1 MKKLLSLFIIL
12 CIACSFPVAAI
23 AADDTASAEQAVS
36 ALADLGL
43 MQGDENGDLL
53 GTKRVTRAEFVTLL
67 SRMISDYTPVA
78 KASFSDVDASH
89 WAAGCIGYF
98 TDKGVIN
105 GYDDGRF
112 GPSDSVNLTQA
123 VKIIL
128 EELGLAKDS
137 FVYPD
142 DYLLTGAKCGLTVG
156 VDVTPE
162 ATLNRNETAA
172 LLLNAL
178 YAEAKDGSMM
188 IDNVDKK
195 LYYVSKDGSDSADG
209 SYKAPWKTLAKAAE
223 SVSGEAI
230 VYIAAGEYEES
241 SFTVFA
247 KGGESAEKPLIVKAA
262 FGADVKVSY
271 PESDDAKIKVLAGA
285 DNVILKNIAFAAT
298 PSEKADDEACIA
310 FVKSSANGFG
320 FMYNTVTDADCA
332 LEIEN
337 GENTV
342 VANNTFIGGHNA
354 ITMKNTLNT
363 KVSDNVLNNQ
373 TKTALIV
380 GGASKNAQISNNKI
394 NADKTLLN
402 AGVVLG
408 DDEGAYNCVLWNNI
422 IYADDDMTASGLVY
436 KNTTDCHFY
445 NNIVYGMA
453 GGIVFE
459 ESNEKPIMRNNI
471 FTNCGGSAY
480 IFKGGEVKLD
490 SDYNCFNE
498 AYPELKEK
506 NSKFANP
513 YFISAGVNW
522 KLISFS
528 PARETGT
535 VINPEIVGFG
545 GEKMLLDFS
554 DIDGDDRGGVWSM
567 GVYSTASKVDV
578 EEDISIDSLVEERK
592 PFIEFDFEDG
602 VGKFLNNGGSW
613 ETVNGV
619 YHQSSVAA
627 ASYRTVYEGGDDW
640 ENYEVSIDIKSP
652 SSVSGNAS
660 GLLFRCDTEMEN
672 MYSLRFLANNQL
684 EFVRW
689 LDNTFGRIKVWEYA
703 YEPETFYNFRVK
715 ANGNTMTFYVND
727 ELLGEVVDDTFDK
740 GSVGCYSYRE
750 PNEYDNIKIYTI
762 Q

>member
-12 CIACSFPVAAI
+12 CIACSFPVAAL
-23 AADDTASAEQAVS
+23 AADDKASAEQAVS

-43 MQGDENGDLL
+43 MQGDENGDLK
-53 GTKRVTRAEFVTLL
+53 GDKRVTRAEFVTLL
-67 SRMISDYTPVA
+67 SRMISDYTPVV
-78 KASFSDVDASH
+78 KNSFSDVDEAH

-98 TDKGVIN
+98 TEKGVID
-105 GYDDGRF
+105 GFDDGRF

-123 VKIIL
+123 VKIVL
-128 EELGLAKDS
+128 EELGLADDS
-137 FVYPD
+137 FAYPD
-142 DYLLTGAKCGLTVG
+142 DYLLTGAKSGLTVG
-156 VDVTPE
+156 VDVKPE

-178 YAEAKDGSMM
+178 YAEDKAGNMM

-223 SVSGEAI
+223 SVSGDAI
-230 VYIAAGEYEES
+230 VYIAKGEYKEETA
-241 SFTVFA
+241 TVFA
-247 KGGESAEKPLIVKAA
+247 KGGESAEKPLMVKAT

-271 PESDDAKIKVLAGA
+271 TESDDSNVKILAGA
-285 DNVILKNIAFAAT
+285 DNVVLKSINFVANAKEEA
-298 PSEKADDEACIA
+298 EDEACIP
-310 FVKSSANGFG
+310 FVKSEANGFG
-320 FMYNTVTDADCA
+320 FMYNTVNGADCA
-332 LEIEN
+332 VEIEKS
-337 GENTV
+337 ENAFV
-342 VANNTFIGGHNA
+342 LNNTFNGGHNA
-354 ITMKNTLNT
+354 ISMKNTLNA

-373 TKTALIV
+373 TETALIV
-380 GGASKNAQISNNKI
+380 CCGSKNAQISNNKI

-402 AGVVLG
+402 AAIALG
-408 DDEGAYNCVLWNNI
+408 DDEGAFNCVLWNNA
-422 IYADDDMTASGLVY
+422 IYSDDDMTAPGLIY
-436 KNTTDCHFY
+436 TNTADCYFY

-453 GGIVFE
+453 GGIAFE
-459 ESNEKPIMRNNI
+459 GANKKPVLRNNI

-480 IFKGGEVKLD
+480 ILNDNVTLD
-490 SDYNCFNE
+490 SDYNCYHE
-498 AYPELKEK
+498 AYPEIKEK

-513 YFISAGVNW
+513 HFISAGDNW

-528 PARETGT
+528 PARDTG
-535 VINPEIVGFG
+535 VVLNNEIIGFG
-545 GEKMLLDFS
+545 GEKMLIDLS
-554 DIDGDDRGGVWSM
+554 DIDGDARGDVWSM
-567 GVYSTASKVDV
+567 GIYSTASKVGV

-592 PFIEFDFEDG
+592 PFVEFDFEDG
-602 VGKFLNNGGSW
+602 VGKFINNGGSW
-613 ETVNGV
+613 ETVDGV
-619 YHQSSVAA
+619 YHQTSVAA
-627 ASYRTVYEGGDDW
+627 ASYRTVYTGGADW
-640 ENYEVSIDIKSP
+640 KNYEVSIDIKSP

-672 MYSLRFLANNQL
+672 MYSLRFLANNQI

-703 YEPETFYNFRVK
+703 YQPETFYNFRVK
-715 ANGNTMTFYVND
+715 ANGNTMTFYIND

>member
-12 CIACSFPVAAI
+12 CIACSFPVAAL
-23 AADDTASAEQAVS
+23 AADDKASTEQAVS

-43 MQGDENGDLL
+43 MQGDENGDLK
-53 GTKRVTRAEFVTLL
+53 GDKRVTRAEFVTLL
-67 SRMISDYTPVA
+67 SRMISDYTPTA
-78 KASFSDVDASH
+78 KSSFSDVDASH
-89 WAAGCIGYF
+89 WAAECIGYF
-98 TDKGVIN
+98 TEKGVIN

-128 EELGLAKDS
+128 EELDLADDG

-142 DYLLTGAKCGLTVG
+142 DYLLTGAKAGLTVG
-156 VDVTPE
+156 VDVKPE
-162 ATLNRNETAA
+162 AILNRNETAA

-195 LYYVSKDGSDSADG
+195 LYYVSTEGSDSADG

-230 VYIAAGEYEES
+230 VYIAEGEYEES
-241 SFTVFA
+241 SATVFA
-247 KGGESAEKPLIVKAA
+247 KGGEAAEKPLVVKAA
-262 FGADVKVSY
+262 FDADVKVSY
-271 PESDDAKIKVLAGA
+271 TEADDSCVKVLAGA
-285 DNVILKNIAFAAT
+285 DNVILKNITFEAAAKEET
-298 PSEKADDEACIA
+298 DEEACVP

-320 FMYNTVTDADCA
+320 FMYNTVTGADCA
-332 LEIEN
+332 VEIEN
-337 GENTV
+337 GEN
-342 VANNTFIGGHNA
+342 VAVSNNTFNGGHNA
-354 ITMKNTLNT
+354 ITMKNTLNA
-363 KVSDNVLNNQ
+363 KVSDNTLNNQ

-380 GGASKNAQISNNKI
+380 GGASKNAQISNNQI

-402 AGVVLG
+402 AAIALG
-408 DDEGAYNCVLWNNI
+408 DDEGAFNCVLWNNA
-422 IYADDDMTASGLVY
+422 IYADDDMTAPGLVY
-436 KNTTDCHFY
+436 KNTADCHFY

-453 GGIVFE
+453 GGIAFE
-459 ESNEKPIMRNNI
+459 DANKKPVMRNNI

-480 IFKGGEVKLD
+480 IFNGGEVNLD
-490 SDYNCFNE
+490 SDYNCYNE
-498 AYPELKEK
+498 AYPEIKEK

-513 YFISAGVNW
+513 HFISAGDNW

-528 PARETGT
+528 PARETG
-535 VINPEIVGFG
+535 VVLNPEIVGFG
-545 GEKMLLDFS
+545 GEKMLIDLS
-554 DIDGDDRGGVWSM
+554 DVDGDDRGDVWSM
-567 GVYSTASKVDV
+567 GIYSTASKVDV
-578 EEDISIDSLVEERK
+578 EEEITADMLVEERK

-602 VGKFLNNGGSW
+602 VGKFINNGGTW
-613 ETVNGV
+613 ETVDGV

-640 ENYEVSIDIKSP
+640 ENYEVTIDIKSP
-652 SSVSGNAS
+652 SSISGNAS

-672 MYSLRFLANNQL
+672 MYSLRFLANNQI

-689 LDNTFGRIKVWEYA
+689 LDNTFGSIKKWEYA

-715 ANGNTMTFYVND
+715 ANGNTMTFYIND